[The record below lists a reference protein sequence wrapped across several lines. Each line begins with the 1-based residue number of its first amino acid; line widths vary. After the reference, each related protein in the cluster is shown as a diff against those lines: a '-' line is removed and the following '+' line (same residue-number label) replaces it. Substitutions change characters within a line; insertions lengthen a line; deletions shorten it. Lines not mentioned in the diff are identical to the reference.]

1 MPSGYTIPGVTTQ
14 DEGLNVG
21 FAGIMNFTG
30 AGVSASASGAV
41 VTVNIP
47 GGGGGSTDHAT
58 LSNLQWANSAHV
70 GLTTSVAAWQANAS
84 TPVVVQ
90 AAADETMLVRR
101 GGVLQWIPIP
111 VVVAGLAFSGL
122 SGSMPGDLS
131 LGTVTITTGV
141 FA

>member
-1 MPSGYTIPGVTTQ
+1 MPSGYSLTGVTTQ
-14 DEGLNVG
+14 DEGLDVG

-30 AGVSASASGAV
+30 AGVTATASGAV

-47 GGGGGSTDHAT
+47 GGGGGASDHAT

-70 GLTTSVAAWQANAS
+70 GLTTAVAAWQANAS

-101 GGVLQWIPIP
+101 GGVLQWVPIA
-111 VVVAGLAFSGL
+111 VAALSFSGL

>member
-1 MPSGYTIPGVTTQ
+1 MPSGYSLTGVTTQ

-30 AGVSASASGAV
+30 AGVTASASGAV

-47 GGGGGSTDHAT
+47 GGSTDHAT

-70 GLTTSVAAWQANAS
+70 GLTTAVAAWQANAS

-111 VVVAGLAFSGL
+111 VIVAGLAFSGL

-131 LGTVTITTGV
+131 VGTVTITTGV
-141 FA
+141 FS

>member
-1 MPSGYTIPGVTTQ
+1 MASGYTITGVTTK
-14 DEGLNVG
+14 DEGIDVG

-30 AGVSASASGAV
+30 AGVTATASGNV
-41 VTVNIP
+41 VTVDIP
-47 GGGGGSTDHAT
+47 GGGGGTSDHAA

-70 GLTTSVAAWQANAS
+70 GLTTAVAAWQANAS

-111 VVVAGLAFSGL
+111 VVVAGLIFSGL

-131 LGTVTITTGV
+131 FGAVTITSGT